1 MDFFLR
7 GDASLSKP
15 DLSSKVI
22 KARDF
27 WAYKQAEQAISDAMR
42 RHGEIVGSAQAAYVA
57 EQERGFREGTETA
70 KLRQTD
76 DMIRIV
82 GKTVEYFSGVEEKM
96 AELVLDAVRR
106 IVSDFNDRERVLTV
120 VRNALGLVRTQKH
133 LTVRVHPSQV
143 EAVRSHLGN
152 LQESYPTI
160 ALIEVMGDASRKI
173 DECLVESEIGTVEA
187 SMSGQLETLRETFKS
202 VFGSR
207 EP

>member
-1 MDFFLR
+1 MDFFIR
-7 GDASLSKP
+7 DSSSLSKP
-15 DLSSKVI
+15 DLASKVI

-27 WAYKQAEQAISDAMR
+27 WACKQAEQAVADAMR
-42 RHGEIVGSAQAAYVA
+42 RHSEIVGSAQAAYVA
-57 EQERGFREGTETA
+57 EQERGYREGTETA

-82 GKTVEYFSGVEEKM
+82 GKTVEYFSGVEEKI

-120 VRNALGLVRTQKH
+120 VRNALSLVRSQKH

-143 EAVRSHLGN
+143 EAVRSYLGN

-160 ALIEVMGDASRKI
+160 ALIDVVGDSNRKI

-187 SMSGQLETLRETFKS
+187 SMSGQLETLKETFKN